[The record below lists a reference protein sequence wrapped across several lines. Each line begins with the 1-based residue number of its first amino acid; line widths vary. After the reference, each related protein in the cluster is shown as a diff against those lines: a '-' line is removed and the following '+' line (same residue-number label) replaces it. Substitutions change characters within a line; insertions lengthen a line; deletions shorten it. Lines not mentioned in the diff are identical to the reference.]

1 MYGIYVKESTSTGNV
16 IEDNFVNSA
25 KYGMVFATAQSNT
38 ARNNTFDS
46 VSSYE
51 YYLTLGA
58 KITIDSHPFSST
70 QIIGETDTHHVTI
83 QNSGTIKIGQ
93 DVIETDTTPYTVSL
107 TNATITVDSVSAATS
122 TSLSSMQSKTITAA
136 EENTT
141 ASTNQEDRTTA
152 AIDSTAPANDIN
164 NSDNND
170 NNNNTTANTSSPP
183 IANAGDG
190 GAIVDEASN
199 DSL

>member
-152 AIDSTAPANDIN
+152 ATDSTAPANDIN

-170 NNNNTTANTSSPP
+170 NNNTTANTNSPP
-183 IANAGDG
+183 IANAGND
-190 GAIVDEASN
+190 AIVDEATN